1 MPRAE
6 IDEAKVTRLMEL
18 RERNIEALI
27 ASETV
32 VGIYIPGVSP
42 KLKGPDR
49 KAERA
54 LKAELTIPE
63 IVEFDRR
70 CRAKA
75 RAFWEAGDEERKWQ
89 WGGW

>member
-1 MPRAE
+1 MARAE
-6 IDEAKVTRLMEL
+6 IDEAKITKLMEMM
-18 RERNIEALI
+18 ERNIEALI
-27 ASETV
+27 ASERI

-42 KLKGPDR
+42 KPKGPDR

-63 IVEFDRR
+63 EMEFTRR
-70 CRAKA
+70 CKAKA
-75 RAFWEAGDEERKWQ
+75 RACWEAGDNYAKYL

>member
-1 MPRAE
+1 MARAE
-6 IDEAKVTRLMEL
+6 IDEAKITKLMEMMKA
-18 RERNIEALI
+18 NIEAQL

-42 KLKGPDR
+42 KSKAVDR

-63 IVEFDRR
+63 IVEFGRR

-75 RAFWEAGDEERKWQ
+75 RAFWEAGDEERKYQ

>member
-1 MPRAE
+1 MARAE
-6 IDEAKVTRLMEL
+6 IDEAKINKLMEMM
-18 RERNIEALI
+18 ERNIEALI
-27 ASETV
+27 ASERI

-42 KLKGPDR
+42 KPKGPDR

-63 IVEFDRR
+63 EMEFTRR
-70 CRAKA
+70 CKAKA
-75 RAFWEAGDEERKWQ
+75 RACWEAGDNYAKYL